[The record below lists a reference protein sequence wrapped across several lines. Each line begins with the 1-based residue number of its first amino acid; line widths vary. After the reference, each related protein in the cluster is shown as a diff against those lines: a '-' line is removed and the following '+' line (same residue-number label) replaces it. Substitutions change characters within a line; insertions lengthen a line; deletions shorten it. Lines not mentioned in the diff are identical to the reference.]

1 MKNPWYFPGS
11 YWFPV
16 AALYAAIAL
25 PWSVLGQ
32 LGMVPAPLALQTGLG
47 HAHEM
52 IFGYALA
59 VVAGYTLVPG
69 SAKKS
74 FILLGVWLAARVA
87 FLLAPQG
94 SLAFALDGLF
104 VLGLAGLVAPIYLRA
119 SKWSNRS
126 VGLIVSA
133 LAAAAFA
140 FHALPPLAVHQTVL
154 AAVLLLSMLMFFMGG
169 RILAPAVAGHVRSK
183 RAPIEHVVQPGLEV
197 AVLALLAAG
206 IACLLLPWSWAPRAG
221 AVWLLAAAL
230 LTLVRMARWHFWL
243 CHDKPDLVAL
253 LAGYLWL
260 IAGWALVA
268 WAVLS
273 GHPASTALHAITVGA
288 LGTLTFG
295 VMLRTQM
302 FRATS
307 DTNHLPWAYAA
318 VALLTLA
325 ALLRLGA
332 SANGA
337 LLALAAACWAL
348 AYALLF
354 TLLLWLIRRS
364 FGSAG
369 DSGPGRAVRASY
381 RRTRQDGQPPSGA

>member
-16 AALYAAIAL
+16 AALHAAITL

-32 LGMVPAPLALQTGLG
+32 LGMVPAPLSLQTGLG

-69 SAKKS
+69 SARKS
-74 FILLGVWLAARVA
+74 WILLGVWLAARIA
-87 FLLAPQG
+87 FVLAPQG

-126 VGLIVSA
+126 VGLIVGA

-140 FHALPPLAVHQTVL
+140 FHALPPLAVHQAVL

-169 RILAPAVAGHVRSK
+169 RILAPAVAGHVRRK
-183 RAPIEHVVQPGLEV
+183 HAPIEHVVQPGLEV

-206 IACLLLPWSWAPRAG
+206 IACLLLPSWAPRAG
-221 AVWLLAAAL
+221 AVLLLAAAL
-230 LTLVRMARWHFWL
+230 LALVRMARWHFWL
-243 CHDKPDLVAL
+243 CHDQPDLVAL

-260 IAGWALVA
+260 IAGWTLVA
-268 WAVLS
+268 RAVLS
-273 GHPASTALHAITVGA
+273 GHPVTTALHAITVGA

-307 DTNHLPWAYAA
+307 DTNHLPWAYAG
-318 VALLTLA
+318 VLLLTLA
-325 ALLRLGA
+325 GLLRLGA
-332 SANGA
+332 VASGA
-337 LLALAAACWAL
+337 LLALAAACWTL
-348 AYALLF
+348 AYVLLF
-354 TLLLWLIRRS
+354 VLLLWLIRQA
-364 FGSAG
+364 FGHIG
-369 DSGPGRAVRASY
+369 GSGPGRGARASY
-381 RRTRQDGQPPSGA
+381 RRTRQDARRQRGA

>member
-32 LGMVPAPLALQTGLG
+32 LGLLPAPQALQTGLD

-69 SAKKS
+69 SGKKS
-74 FILLGVWLAARVA
+74 FVLLGVWLAARLA
-87 FLLAPQG
+87 FLLAPLG
-94 SLAFALDGLF
+94 SLAFVLDALF
-104 VLGLAGLVAPIYLRA
+104 VLGLAGLVTPIYLRA

-126 VGLIVSA
+126 VGLIIGA
-133 LAAAAFA
+133 LAAAALA
-140 FHALPPLAVHQTVL
+140 FHALPPLAVHQAVR

-169 RILAPAVAGHVRSK
+169 RILAPAVAGHLRAK
-183 RAPIEHVVQPGLEV
+183 GAPIEHVVQPGLEV

-206 IACLLLPWSWAPRAG
+206 IVCLLLPWPWAARAG
-221 AVWLLAAAL
+221 VVALLTAAL
-230 LTLVRMARWHFWL
+230 LTLVRMVRWHFWL

-253 LAGYLWL
+253 LAGYFWL
-260 IAGWALVA
+260 IAGWVLVA
-268 WAVLS
+268 WAVLA
-273 GHPASTALHAITVGA
+273 GHAVSTALHAITVGA